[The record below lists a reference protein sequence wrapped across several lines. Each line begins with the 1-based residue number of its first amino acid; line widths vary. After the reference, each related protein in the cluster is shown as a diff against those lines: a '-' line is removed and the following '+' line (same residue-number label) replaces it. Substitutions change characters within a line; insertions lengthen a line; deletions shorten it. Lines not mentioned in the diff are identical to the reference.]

1 MKIEI
6 EISEDKIIKLES
18 IVKHLQTSN
27 EEYIEFLV
35 KKDLEDNIYLNYDYV
50 YDKRKKVLMNNNEL
64 ITFNNMESKLFE
76 FLIIKVGEFASNEDI
91 MENVIFEKSMSV
103 FAIRNL
109 IKSLRDKTNKKLI
122 LTKNNIGYKLNLLG

>member
-1 MKIEI
+1 MKIKI